1 MAVSQSELSF
11 ARRMEGMTGNVIREI
26 LKLTQQPDV
35 ISFAGGLP
43 SPDSFPESH
52 IRRIL
57 EEIGGEFTSIL
68 QYATTEG
75 YPPLRE
81 FLAAWVQGRG
91 IEATPD
97 QVLILTGSQQGID
110 LACKALLDPGDVVL
124 VERPTYLTA
133 LQVFRMYQARAVAVP
148 GDDEGI
154 DPDALEKAI
163 AEHRPKML
171 YAVPTFRNP
180 SGETW
185 SPERRR
191 RIAQLTAAAGVVV
204 VEDDPYGLLRYDGQ
218 PFPAVKAFDE
228 AGNIIYLGSFS
239 KIISP
244 GLRVGYAVAREQL
257 LRKLVIGKQ
266 TTDVHSSNLSQYIVN
281 AFGRSPAFQSH
292 LETICAQYRAKR
304 DRMLAAMEAHFPAEA
319 RWTRPQGG
327 LFTWVTLPETVSTT
341 RLLERAVQQKVAFIP
356 GTPFYTDGG
365 GDHSM
370 RLNFSNASFAQI
382 DEGIARLGRTLKEA
396 LA

>member
-1 MAVSQSELSF
+1 M
-11 ARRMEGMTGNVIREI
+11 
-26 LKLTQQPDV
+26 
-35 ISFAGGLP
+35 
-43 SPDSFPESH
+43 
-52 IRRIL
+52 
-57 EEIGGEFTSIL
+57 
-68 QYATTEG
+68 
-75 YPPLRE
+75 
-81 FLAAWVQGRG
+81 
-91 IEATPD
+91 
-97 QVLILTGSQQGID
+97 
-110 LACKALLDPGDVVL
+110 LDPGDVVL

-154 DPDALEKAI
+154 DPDTLEKAI

-218 PFPAVKAFDE
+218 PLPAVKAFDE

-292 LETICAQYRAKR
+292 LETICRAVPRQAGPHAGR
-304 DRMLAAMEAHFPAEA
+304 DGGALPGGGPLDPASGRPLHVGDAAGNRLHHPAPGAGGAAE
-319 RWTRPQGG
+319 GG
-327 LFTWVTLPETVSTT
+327 LHPGHAVLHRRRRGPQHAAE
-341 RLLERAVQQKVAFIP
+341 LLQRQLRA
-356 GTPFYTDGG
+356 D
-365 GDHSM
+365 
-370 RLNFSNASFAQI
+370 
-382 DEGIARLGRTLKEA
+382 
-396 LA
+396 

>member
-1 MAVSQSELSF
+1 CVGRA
-11 ARRMEGMTGNVIREI
+11 I
-26 LKLTQQPDV
+26 QQPDRRPAAV
-35 ISFAGGLP
+35 QARRCCFFFFQAEDGIRDFHVTGVQTCALP
-43 SPDSFPESH
+43 
-52 IRRIL
+52 I
-57 EEIGGEFTSIL
+57 
-68 QYATTEG
+68 

-185 SPERRR
+185 
-191 RIAQLTAAAGVVV
+191 
-204 VEDDPYGLLRYDGQ
+204 
-218 PFPAVKAFDE
+218 
-228 AGNIIYLGSFS
+228 
-239 KIISP
+239 
-244 GLRVGYAVAREQL
+244 
-257 LRKLVIGKQ
+257 
-266 TTDVHSSNLSQYIVN
+266 
-281 AFGRSPAFQSH
+281 
-292 LETICAQYRAKR
+292 
-304 DRMLAAMEAHFPAEA
+304 
-319 RWTRPQGG
+319 
-327 LFTWVTLPETVSTT
+327 
-341 RLLERAVQQKVAFIP
+341 
-356 GTPFYTDGG
+356 
-365 GDHSM
+365 
-370 RLNFSNASFAQI
+370 
-382 DEGIARLGRTLKEA
+382 
-396 LA
+396 